1 MYSLEKKQ
9 NVNSGLTVK
18 HIGQECE
25 TIRLHNTIN
34 FESGNLIDYRLPPVA
49 DVSTSIEEKKRQS
62 EARNLRDYGCL
73 QLSLLKRVL
82 TILLETSLRGVSH
95 FHL

>member
-49 DVSTSIEEKKRQS
+49 DVSTSIEEKKD
-62 EARNLRDYGCL
+62 NLRLG
-73 QLSLLKRVL
+73 
-82 TILLETSLRGVSH
+82 ILETMAASS
-95 FHL
+95 